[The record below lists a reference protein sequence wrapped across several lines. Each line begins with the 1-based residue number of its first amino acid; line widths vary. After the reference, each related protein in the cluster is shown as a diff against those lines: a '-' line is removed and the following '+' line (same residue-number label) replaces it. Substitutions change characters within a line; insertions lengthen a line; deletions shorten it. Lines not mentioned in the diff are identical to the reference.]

1 MKKKYIL
8 ISLAVLLVSPV
19 LAYLIY
25 LGCQNRQDPLW
36 LELDKMVKSDD
47 YFYIRE
53 KPAEIDSLFE
63 AMQKDPEYHKYDGY
77 ELISDPFPLTMEY
90 RKFISYVEFIH
101 KNKRAIVLGVTGS
114 GRTTMID
121 RVSKFIAVVPEHIMS
136 LSCVPQL
143 S

>member
-90 RKFISYVEFIH
+90 RKFISSVEFIH
-101 KNKRAIVLGVTGS
+101 KNKRAIVLGN
-114 GRTTMID
+114 R
-121 RVSKFIAVVPEHIMS
+121 
-136 LSCVPQL
+136 
-143 S
+143 